1 LALKGAYL
9 TIIIDETLPQATAG
23 RIELV
28 MTSRPDAQYA
38 EILRPLR
45 EAVAEAGKLA
55 LSKFRNN
62 VRTWNKEN
70 ASPVTEADLAV
81 DNFLRERLTG
91 IDPAIGWLS
100 EETVDAPER
109 LMKDR
114 LWIVDPIDGTRSFV
128 AGREDWAICAALVE
142 RGRPVAAVVE
152 LPATGESFAAIK
164 GGGATKNGQKIS
176 ASTAADA
183 GTASIVRPAKLN
195 AAVDALGNRLE
206 VPRIHSIAV
215 RLSRVAAGEIDAAL
229 AAANANDWDL
239 AAADLLVHEAGGKMT
254 DAQGR
259 TPVYNLETHIHGA
272 LIAAGS
278 ALHPKLISAFAT
290 LLK

>member
-1 LALKGAYL
+1 
-9 TIIIDETLPQATAG
+9 
-23 RIELV
+23 
-28 MTSRPDAQYA
+28 MTSPPDAA
-38 EILRPLR
+38 HTEILSALR

-81 DNFLRERLTG
+81 DSFLRERLTA
-91 IDPAIGWLS
+91 IDPAVGWLS
-100 EETVDAPER
+100 EETVDAPAR
-109 LMKDR
+109 LLKDR
-114 LWIVDPIDGTRSFV
+114 VWIVDPIDGTRSFI

-164 GGGATKNGQKIS
+164 GGGATRNGQKIS
-176 ASTAADA
+176 ASAKAEVANAAIA
-183 GTASIVRPAKLN
+183 RPAKLN
-195 AAVDALGNRLE
+195 EVLATLGNHIE

-215 RLSRVAAGEIDAAL
+215 RLSRVATGEIDAAL

-254 DAQGR
+254 DAEGR
-259 TPVYNLETHIHGA
+259 TPVYNLASHIHGA

-278 ALHPKLISAFAT
+278 ALHPRLISALAGS
-290 LLK
+290 LK